1 MELNLVRGHSYD
13 RGALADSFTPLR
25 IEPTTSEVRVTYFN
39 HCATCSYS
47 LDNWVWIFL
56 IDYLVEKKFLTRHL
70 AIRGFWQLIT
80 ALRYSGAMVRA
91 SAFHVLACR
100 FSPRYCESYCESVHQ
115 CSSMVTVLPGQVELH
130 PSQFSL
136 GQSCRQGCWGHTRV
150 WGPVTKCKVQLRI
163 GYHIPF
169 SWERVPFMD
178 FRADLSRCLVFHNLV
193 SFCKKVFL
201 QTPESKIQVLY
212 YKFFNAKLKLKSC
225 TARVADS

>member
-1 MELNLVRGHSYD
+1 M
-13 RGALADSFTPLR
+13 R
-25 IEPTTSEVRVTYFN
+25 IEPTTSDVKATCSN
-39 HCATCSYS
+39 HCATGSYS
-47 LDNWVWIFL
+47 A
-56 IDYLVEKKFLTRHL
+56 R
-70 AIRGFWQLIT
+70 IRWTFECKYMLLIT
-80 ALRYSGAMVRA
+80 WQKTHFWHWHVAIWDFWRLATALWLSGAMVRA
-91 SAFHVLACR
+91 SAFHALAWG
-100 FSPRYCESYCESVHQ
+100 FNPRYCESVRQ
-115 CSSMVTVLPGQVELH
+115 CSSMVTALPDQVELH

-150 WGPVTKCKVQLRI
+150 WSPVTNRVPR
-163 GYHIPF
+163 IPF

-212 YKFFNAKLKLKSC
+212 YKFFNAKLKPKSC